1 MKSHFQ
7 NKIFFARSCPFS
19 KYIFVSFLWLRRPTL
34 SKHAVRDSEIF
45 LYLYRFNLP
54 LWHLPR
60 ENGEQN
66 STAETL
72 GKNCYVALHKPKST
86 LRLSCFLW
94 RNFLKQ
100 CPKSFNHLNRCWWD
114 GSSWSIWI
122 SGHFSVI
129 FLLLNNYQVT
139 WSRRHSVS
147 KEKTTG
153 LRGRK
158 PGE

>member
-7 NKIFFARSCPFS
+7 NKICFARSCPFS

-34 SKHAVRDSEIF
+34 EMLRYSCTWTTI
-45 LYLYRFNLP
+45 RFNLP
-54 LWHLPR
+54 LWYLPR

-72 GKNCYVALHKPKST
+72 RKNCYVALLKPKST

-114 GSSWSIWI
+114 GSSWSTWI
-122 SGHFSVI
+122 SCHFSVI
-129 FLLLNNYQVT
+129 FLFLNNYQVT

-147 KEKTTG
+147 KGKTTG
-153 LRGRK
+153 LGGRK